1 MDEIRLDIEKDFHN
15 KRFEE
20 GDDRQAQM
28 KYYWAVANGSDR
40 YWNNVKMAAPGARI
54 LEYGCALGDKSEE
67 LTGSCAS
74 YDGIDISDVAIDHA
88 TGLYGR
94 ENVRFHVMDAM
105 HMTFPDQSALL
116 GLSGLIQG
124 ASFRIS
130 LTCAFFAPSSVRI
143 RLASASAC
151 RTTLVRTEV
160 SGAGRG
166 GSSVNGRPDPVCED
180 AGRTPSAAPRFS
192 HHAKALRECESRLFW
207 AHNSRR
213 SAISEL
219 QVGGAPKGC
228 LRNYRLRHSRSAG
241 LAEHRMVFAD
251 RSAPLNRPIGR
262 PPARSASGHERSDG
276 QACNTGIAACLRP
289 SDAKLGQK

>member
-105 HMTFPDQSALL
+105 HMTFPDNSFDLIFGSGIIHHLDTEQSIKEIRRVLSPMGRAWFWEPL
-116 GLSGLIQG
+116 GLNPLIN
-124 ASFRIS
+124 
-130 LTCAFFAPSSVRI
+130 LY
-143 RLASASAC
+143 
-151 RTTLVRTEV
+151 RTV
-160 SGAGRG
+160 
-166 GSSVNGRPDPVCED
+166 
-180 AGRTPSAAPRFS
+180 TPSARTPDEHPLLPRDFRIMQKHFGNVNLDYFGLTTLGAVPFRNSKLGAP
-192 HHAKALRECESRLFW
+192 LRAACETID
-207 AHNSRR
+207 
-213 SAISEL
+213 SAIL
-219 QVGGAPKGC
+219 AVPG
-228 LRNYRLRHSRSAG
+228 LRNIAWYSL
-241 LAEHRMVFAD
+241 
-251 RSAPLNRPIGR
+251 IG
-262 PPARSASGHERSDG
+262 
-276 QACNTGIAACLRP
+276 LRP
-289 SDAKLGQK
+289 